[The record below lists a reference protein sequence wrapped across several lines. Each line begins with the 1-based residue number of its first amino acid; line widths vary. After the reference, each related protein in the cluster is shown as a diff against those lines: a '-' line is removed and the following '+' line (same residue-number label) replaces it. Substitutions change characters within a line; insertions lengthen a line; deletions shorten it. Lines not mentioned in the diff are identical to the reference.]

1 MRRKIPFESKVE
13 FLQKHKDLVDSN
25 SWDKLVELARQE
37 LGYSPKTI
45 RIDIEGGLTR
55 ALEKIRK
62 SV

>member
-37 LGYSPKTI
+37 LDYSPKTI